1 MNDPF
6 NILIFSKDYN
16 QGVIIQDYIK
26 AIGYNSQVF
35 DLFLQVEFEF
45 SENISPDLFLALGL
59 VTALYCFNPGL

>member
-1 MNDPF
+1 VHPVYH
-6 NILIFSKDYN
+6 IVCVLAQQRK
-16 QGVIIQDYIK
+16 Q
-26 AIGYNSQVF
+26 IGLFGCQLGCFAFYGQ